1 MAREKFKNISHQ
13 RPGAIKGEGGGG
25 SRAFGRRHGEADP
38 RRAARAR
45 VIVTSADG
53 SGSGV
58 KTPGV
63 LKLFMLGVTGAG
75 GE

>member
-1 MAREKFKNISHQ
+1 MARVKFKNISRQ

-25 SRAFGRRHGEADP
+25 SRDFGRRHGEADP
-38 RRAARAR
+38 LRPARAR
-45 VIVTSADG
+45 VIVTSADRAG
-53 SGSGV
+53 AGV

-63 LKLFMLGVTGAG
+63 LKLFVPGVTDAG